1 MYKYTHEL
9 YDVNKSLVHFSDNV
23 STRGHNF
30 KLEKWSS
37 KLDIRKFFFTYRT
50 VNMWNEL
57 PSEIV
62 NAFKTEGSTTS
73 SETKYISARL
83 YFIKRTNLQKMCAK
97 TRRGQKG

>member
-9 YDVNKSLVHFSDNV
+9 YDVNKSLVHFSDNI

-30 KLEKWSS
+30 KLEKRSS
-37 KLDIRKFFFTYRT
+37 KLDIRKYFFTYRT

-62 NAFKTEGSTTS
+62 NSPSVNAFKTRIDDFFRNEV
-73 SETKYISARL
+73 Y
-83 YFIKRTNLQKMCAK
+83 QC
-97 TRRGQKG
+97 